1 MGARLREERE
11 RLGLLQPDMA
21 ALGQAKPR
29 TYQDW
34 ERGIAVVGA
43 EFLAAVAGHGVDVG
57 YVITG
62 QRTTPAQPGGAVT
75 HAQLMGAVEAGLV
88 ANGIAIALALDVVKP
103 VHVDTYA
110 WRLKELAP
118 AVGASDKVAQQFLEC
133 AGEGVA
139 GFLANRQA

>member
-1 MGARLREERE
+1 
-11 RLGLLQPDMA
+11 
-21 ALGQAKPR
+21 
-29 TYQDW
+29 
-34 ERGIAVVGA
+34 
-43 EFLAAVAGHGVDVG
+43 
-57 YVITG
+57 
-62 QRTTPAQPGGAVT
+62 
-75 HAQLMGAVEAGLV
+75 MGAVEAGLV

-110 WRLKELAP
+110 RRLKELAP